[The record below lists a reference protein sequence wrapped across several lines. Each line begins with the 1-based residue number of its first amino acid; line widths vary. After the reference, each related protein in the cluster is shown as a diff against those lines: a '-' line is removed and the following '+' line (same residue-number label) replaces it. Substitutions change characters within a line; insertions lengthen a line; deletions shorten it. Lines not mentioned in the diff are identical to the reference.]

1 MDLEILKI
9 ASDTKNHRVLKNCS
23 HFAKFK
29 NPLCGDKMN
38 VSLIVKEDKITDFAY
53 ECKSC
58 VYCQASASILSKTSI
73 NKSIKKIKEIITIA
87 NDFFEN
93 ASEKF
98 PKEWKILEKLFNKKN
113 ISRKECL
120 LLPFK
125 TLAKALKSSHE
136 KR

>member
-9 ASDTKNHRVLKNCS
+9 DSDTKNHRDLKNCS

-87 NDFFEN
+87 NNFFEN

>member
-87 NDFFEN
+87 NNFFEN

-125 TLAKALKSSHE
+125 TLAKALKSSNE

>member
-58 VYCQASASILSKTSI
+58 VYCQASASILAKI
-73 NKSIKKIKEIITIA
+73 IKSIPVKNLKKEISSIYDSFDKQNYIL
-87 NDFFEN
+87 
-93 ASEKF
+93 
-98 PKEWKILEKLFNKKN
+98 PKKYNLFKPLVNKKN
-113 ISRKECL
+113 KNRLECIM
-120 LLPFK
+120 LPFNAI
-125 TLAKALKSSHE
+125 LKALKI
-136 KR
+136 

>member
-58 VYCQASASILSKTSI
+58 VYCQASASLLSKL
-73 NKSIKKIKEIITIA
+73 SIKKSTKKLDEIISFVYF
-87 NDFFEN
+87 FFEDT
-93 ASEKF
+93 SSKF
-98 PKEWKILEKLFNKKN
+98 PKEWIAFEKLFKEKN

-125 TLAKALKSSHE
+125 TLAKALRS
-136 KR
+136 

>member
-87 NDFFEN
+87 IDFFEN

>member
-87 NDFFEN
+87 NNFFEN

-98 PKEWKILEKLFNKKN
+98 PREWKILEKLFNKKN

-125 TLAKALKSSHE
+125 TLEKALKS
-136 KR
+136 